1 MHSEVFHESF
11 LLWDCSCHLTQS
23 WSGPTEASAIV
34 HVKNCFNT
42 MALLPSQSWCK
53 VIYFPVFPTGTT
65 LQKHKGGGQHQTD
78 TEEHRLVSFSIH
90 LPIQFKG
97 RTRVSV
103 SNYDQEYSVS
113 SFLHSPVE
121 IFTIP
126 LISCKLLLPF
136 TLHCG
141 ETWPNKKFLPGQL
154 TNIDIRTRAGVAMSC
169 RQWQCP
175 VGQHWPQ
182 GWDEI
187 TPKISVHH

>member
-1 MHSEVFHESF
+1 MWKTVSTPWHSYQVKADAKLYIFLSFPQAQPSRSTREVGS
-11 LLWDCSCHLTQS
+11 TR
-23 WSGPTEASAIV
+23 
-34 HVKNCFNT
+34 
-42 MALLPSQSWCK
+42 
-53 VIYFPVFPTGTT
+53 
-65 LQKHKGGGQHQTD
+65 D
-78 TEEHRLVSFSIH
+78 TEEHRLVSFSVH